1 MPVRVGFLALKD
13 CLASFS
19 CPKAYFLYSLCNI
32 FLAHSSNRTGANPG
46 FPDQHG
52 MLPLH
57 TAAAEGFLPCVAA
70 ILERSD
76 STEAAPLF
84 TSADPLAKD
93 ANGWDARKH
102 AMHNGHSSTFITS
115 FHTVV
120 FFVFHVRFLRS
131 IFA

>member
-1 MPVRVGFLALKD
+1 LISRHV
-13 CLASFS
+13 
-19 CPKAYFLYSLCNI
+19 NI
-32 FLAHSSNRTGANPG
+32 ESGTGANPG

-57 TAAAEGFLPCVAA
+57 TAAAEGFLSCVAA

-102 AMHNGHSSTFITS
+102 AMHNGHSSACIFRVS
-115 FHTVV
+115 NFNSRLLSV
-120 FFVFHVRFLRS
+120 FS
-131 IFA
+131 